1 MPAERTARLAQHAQ
15 ARHEQTVQRAQAAL
29 SAMARDGD
37 PVTVANLAAKAA
49 VSRAWIYTQPGL
61 RDQIEQIR
69 QDTTRCGSPC
79 RQPGSRASEDSL
91 RRRLELAH
99 QRISQLRAENQQLR
113 RDLAIA
119 HGHLRTA
126 ASGGTRP

>member
-1 MPAERTARLAQHAQ
+1 MDLYPA
-15 ARHEQTVQRAQAAL
+15 
-29 SAMARDGD
+29 
-37 PVTVANLAAKAA
+37 
-49 VSRAWIYTQPGL
+49 GL

-69 QDTTRCGSPC
+69 QDTTRRGSPC

-113 RDLAIA
+113 QDLAIA
-119 HGHLRTA
+119 HGHLRAA
-126 ASGGTRP
+126 ASGGIRP